1 MNTKVTVGIPV
12 FNGEKY
18 LPEALK
24 SVADQT
30 HHVDCL
36 LICDNNSTDNTIK
49 IVEKFI
55 LDNPKLTV
63 ELHRNKVNI
72 GADDNFNK
80 CMELCSTKFLVLLG
94 ADDRLKPYAVEKQL
108 ELFKKMP
115 QLGLVGGLF
124 QAIDH
129 EGNFRSD
136 LKEQETIIFEKGDV
150 LEFAKQTKF
159 YIQHSTVMFN
169 MECTRKV
176 GFFDTR
182 YIANDERLYVSHLLE
197 FPIAQLGTVLADARF
212 HKGQATFDENSRF
225 KEKILHF
232 KSNLEMANFEST
244 PERVL
249 ATKKILKKWIVA
261 QCSTIA
267 GGIIRDG
274 KNRKT
279 AFNYWLYGIK
289 QDPACLITTPYLRNI
304 FFALYVSR
312 KSKVQ
317 PV

>member
-1 MNTKVTVGIPV
+1 MKAKVTVGIPV

-18 LPEALK
+18 LSEALQ
-24 SVADQT
+24 SVANQT
-30 HHVDCL
+30 RQVDCL
-36 LICDNNSTDNTIK
+36 LICDNNSTDNTVK
-49 IVEKFI
+49 IIEEFI
-55 LDNPKLTV
+55 VTHPKLTV

-94 ADDRLKPYAVEKQL
+94 SDDRLKPYAVEKQL
-108 ELFKKMP
+108 ELFEKMP
-115 QLGLVGGLF
+115 ELGLVGGLF
-124 QAIDH
+124 QAIDR
-129 EGNFRSD
+129 EGNYRSE
-136 LKEQETIIFEKGDV
+136 LKKQETIIFEKGDV

-169 MECTRKV
+169 MDCTRKV

-197 FPIAQLGTVLADARF
+197 FPIAQIGEVMAETRF

-225 KEKILHF
+225 NDKILHF
-232 KSNLEMANFEST
+232 KSNLEMANFESS
-244 PERVL
+244 PERISV
-249 ATKKILKKWIVA
+249 TKKILKKWVVA

-279 AFNYWLYGIK
+279 AFKYWMYGFK
-289 QDPACLITTPYLRNI
+289 QDPTCIFTTPYLRNI

-312 KSKVQ
+312 KSKA
-317 PV
+317 